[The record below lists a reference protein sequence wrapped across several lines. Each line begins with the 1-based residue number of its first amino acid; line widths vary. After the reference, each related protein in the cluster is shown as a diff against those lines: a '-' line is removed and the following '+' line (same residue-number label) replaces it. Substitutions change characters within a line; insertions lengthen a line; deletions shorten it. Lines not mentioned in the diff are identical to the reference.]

1 MNSISETDSEIKELI
16 RDYGL
21 EEDEEYII
29 INLKNSRG
37 KTRRIYLLKR
47 NYMRIVRPGG
57 TFADYPIRDVVEAII
72 KYPHLRLSESL
83 LLKKAD

>member
-1 MNSISETDSEIKELI
+1 MEPLSEIRDEIKELI

-21 EEDEEYII
+21 EEEQEYLI

-37 KTRRIYLLKR
+37 KTRRIYILKR
-47 NYMRIVRPGG
+47 NYMRIVRPDG

-83 LLKKAD
+83 LLKKDD

>member
-1 MNSISETDSEIKELI
+1 MEPLSEISDEIKELI
-16 RDYGL
+16 REYGL
-21 EEDEEYII
+21 EEEQEYLI

-47 NYMRIVRPGG
+47 NYMRIVRPDG
-57 TFADYPIRDVVEAII
+57 TFTDYPIRDIVEAII

-83 LLKKAD
+83 LLKKDD